1 MTPATTTPEAEAII
15 DQALKLSAAERE
27 AIMLRVRDSLD
38 VPDDPEA
45 VKEAT
50 RVELQRRWDAI
61 QRGEVPTYTA
71 EEAISYAREQ
81 LRRGRSQ

>member
-1 MTPATTTPEAEAII
+1 MTTTTTPEAEADI
-15 DQALKLSAAERE
+15 DQALKLSAPERE
-27 AIMLRVRDSLD
+27 AIFLRLRDSLE
-38 VPDDPEA
+38 VPDDPAA

-71 EEAISYAREQ
+71 EEAIAYAREQ
-81 LRRGRSQ
+81 LRCGEPQ